1 MESTGGDVY
10 AHEVTA
16 EAENSRG
23 PSLMVRVMDSASGPA
38 AVPRLLA
45 AGGVHVAGR
54 RYDVL
59 KDAAARPQAA
69 PAEGPDP
76 AER

>member
-1 MESTGGDVY
+1 
-10 AHEVTA
+10 
-16 EAENSRG
+16 
-23 PSLMVRVMDSASGPA
+23 MVRVMDSATGPA

-59 KDAAARPQAA
+59 KDAVVRPQAA

-76 AER
+76 AERTYRALRRMAEDGIGPRGSLALV